1 MVIIALFEIEWYI
14 FPYQYLFFCGTS
26 CIHFICIDIN
36 FFFVISEFVL
46 VSRILR
52 KIWIGQLGYRRQMI

>member
-26 CIHFICIDIN
+26 CIRLISIDIN

-52 KIWIGQLGYRRQMI
+52 KIWIG